1 MAQTQSRKRPNFL
14 DLTVKTKKPVVV
26 VGAMRP
32 ATAISAD
39 GPINLY
45 NVVILAGSKEAVGKG
60 VLVCLNDES
69 T

>member
-1 MAQTQSRKRPNFL
+1 
-14 DLTVKTKKPVVV
+14 VVV

-45 NVVILAGSKEAVGKG
+45 NGVILAGSKEAVGKG
-60 VLVCLNDES
+60 VLPIQPAQR
-69 T
+69 